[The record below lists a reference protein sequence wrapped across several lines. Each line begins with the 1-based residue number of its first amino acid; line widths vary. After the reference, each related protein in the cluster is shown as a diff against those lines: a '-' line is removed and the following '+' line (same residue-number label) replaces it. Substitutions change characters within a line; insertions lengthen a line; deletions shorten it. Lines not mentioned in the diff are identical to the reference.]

1 MKGVV
6 FDRFE
11 ADQLRQRAR
20 AQTMWLH
27 RETHEARGQT
37 VQATLFSA
45 QSGQP
50 PRAVLTAP
58 AAETKLKGGITDLHG
73 GVRILDAEGRRL
85 HTEALTYDARKD
97 HVYGAQPV
105 RIEGAN
111 FELHGQGLHL
121 MPGQD
126 DLQIVGPVQAIF
138 QPEAKAAA
146 GTP

>member
-45 QSGQP
+45 QAGQP
-50 PRAVLTAP
+50 PRAVLSAP
-58 AAETKLKGGITDLHG
+58 AAETKLKGGITYLHG
-73 GVRILDAEGRRL
+73 GVRIVDAEGRRL
-85 HTEALTYDARKD
+85 RTEALTYDAQKD
-97 HVYGAQPV
+97 HVLGAHPV
-105 RIEGAN
+105 TLEGAN
-111 FELHGQGLHL
+111 FELHGQGLQL
-121 MPGQD
+121 QPGQD
-126 DLQIVGPVQAIF
+126 DLQITGPVQATF
-138 QPEAKAAA
+138 WP
-146 GTP
+146 